1 MKGDFTDY
9 IKQGGAMKKSIDVLM
24 DSVRMILEE
33 NGISAYLFGSICL
46 DDFKLGWS
54 DIDVLILTEKTIS
67 EKQAEQLVNLRQTLL
82 ETYHGNPYY
91 RSFEGGILS
100 LNEFLNKKQERVVYW
115 GTSGQRITDSY
126 YFDVFSMMQLKDY
139 GILVYGNEI
148 RDRIQYPTYDEMLQ
162 AVGNH
167 YETIRE
173 YAVKP
178 GRSLYS
184 AGWMLDIA
192 RCLYTL
198 AERKIISK
206 TKAGYWAMEK
216 GLVPSEAVMKK
227 VISIRENPL
236 KYKDD
241 IAVQDWLETL
251 GPSIQEFADVLENK
265 LTGAHLSS
273 AIPGAQGNEE

>member
-1 MKGDFTDY
+1 
-9 IKQGGAMKKSIDVLM
+9 MKKSIDVLM
-24 DSVRMILEE
+24 DSVRTILEE
-33 NGISAYLFGSICL
+33 NDLTVYLFGSICL

-54 DIDVLILTEKTIS
+54 DIDVLMLTEKTIS
-67 EKQAEQLVNLRQTLL
+67 EKQAKQLVNLRQTLL

-100 LNEFLNKKQERVVYW
+100 FSEFLNKKRERVVYW

-126 YFDVFSMMQLKDY
+126 YFDVFSTMQLKDS
-139 GILVYGNEI
+139 GILVCGNDI
-148 RDRIQYPTYDEMLQ
+148 RDRIQYPTYDEMFQ
-162 AVGNH
+162 AVRNH
-167 YETIRE
+167 YKTIRD

-198 AERKIISK
+198 TERKIISK
-206 TKAGYWAMEK
+206 TEAGYWAIGK
-216 GLVPSEAVMKK
+216 GLVPNVEVMKK

-241 IAVQDWLETL
+241 IEVQDWLEML

-265 LTGAHLSS
+265 LAGAHQYSGL
-273 AIPGAQGNEE
+273 PGEYTNEE